1 MVLICAKQQSIAKIA
16 LFWLIIHVHL
26 ASKVECSDEQSDD
39 LEEIRG
45 LEASIENYQKITQKE
60 QTKHSNKSKISEEN
74 KAKLD
79 EMNVIIDLFR
89 IKYKCLLSFFN
100 VFFFSNTVKLI

>member
-26 ASKVECSDEQSDD
+26 ASKVECSDEQSDEQSDD

-100 VFFFSNTVKLI
+100 VFFSQIR